1 MNRTYL
7 YPKWLCSLVLLLSAI
22 TMKGQT
28 GLEYWFDTYSDPKL
42 IGMPTAAGTLTS
54 DINVKHLSQGFHT
67 VYFRI
72 QSHGDTY
79 SPIHSSLFFKFSGSE
94 NSVLE
99 YWFDK
104 DASKIGTVPIERD
117 SSIVQLLDLDLSDL
131 EKFPLG
137 IHQLNI
143 RVADCG
149 YSPVYSTL
157 VMKTDGTKGA
167 AIEYWFGDDV
177 ENKGST
183 PIMAEYEESQLVSLD
198 LSDVEKFPLG
208 VHQLNMRV
216 AVDSSFYSPIYSA
229 LILRMPNGTSN
240 SMLEYWFDEDITKMG
255 TMPIKLDNGDVQLLD
270 LDLTNAT
277 YFPIGFHKLNMRVA
291 ANGNQYSPIY
301 SAYVMR
307 LPEGSKSQIT
317 YWLDDDYKNRRIVTS
332 KISNGVTSV
341 FMPTLD
347 FSSSSSGMH
356 RLKFRITS
364 NGFDDGVIYETPV
377 LVTRRYNSNQK
388 NVTIVTEHH
397 WYDDFYSPP
406 RIIANPQ
413 SIYKVSYDL
422 DPANFTQYS
431 EGQHEFH
438 VQFKNSAEVWS
449 AENITYFYKDANG
462 KFRAGLI
469 TSEDITGIDDGIVD
483 APTTANNKKGVYSI
497 TGVKLADDLSEL
509 HGLPQGVYIIDGK
522 KVMVK

>member
-99 YWFDK
+99 YWFGK
-104 DASKIGTVPIERD
+104 DASKIGTVPIESD
-117 SSIVQLLDLDLSDL
+117 SRSVQLLDLDLSDL

-137 IHQLNI
+137 IHQLNL

-157 VMKTDGTKGA
+157 VMKTNGASGA
-167 AIEYWFGDDV
+167 AIEYWFGDNV
-177 ENKGST
+177 EDKGSA
-183 PIMAEYEESQLVSLD
+183 PIMVEYEESQLVSLD

-208 VHQLNMRV
+208 LHQLNMRV
-216 AVDSSFYSPIYSA
+216 ALDNGTYSPIYSA
-229 LILRMPNGTSN
+229 MILRMPNGSGG

-307 LPEGSKSQIT
+307 LPDGSKLQIT
-317 YWLDDDYKNRRIVTS
+317 YWLDDDYKNRRYILPLYT
-332 KISNGVTSV
+332 KDGVTK
-341 FMPTLD
+341 FYTTLD
-347 FSSSSSGMH
+347 FSSVSSGMH
-356 RLKFRITS
+356 RFKYRIDT
-364 NGFDDGVIYETPV
+364 NGKDYGVIYEVPL
-377 LVTRRYNSNQK
+377 LVTRKYNNDS
-388 NVTIVTEHH
+388 NVTIVSEQH
-397 WYDDFYSPP
+397 WLDDFNSTPTLVS
-406 RIIANPQ
+406 NPQ
-413 SIYKVSYDL
+413 STITQSYDL
-422 DPANFTQYS
+422 DPANY
-431 EGQHEFH
+431 EVGQHAFYM
-438 VQFKNSAEVWS
+438 QFKNSADVWS
-449 AENITYFYKDANG
+449 EQNVTYFYKEESG
-462 KFRAGLI
+462 KLRAGLI

-483 APTTANNKKGVYSI
+483 APTIANNKKGVYSL